1 MPNRLAAESSPYLL
15 QHAENP
21 VDWFPWGDEA
31 FQRARADGKP
41 VVLSV
46 GYSACHWCHVMAH
59 ESFENP
65 EIAAIMNDLFVSI
78 KVDREERPDVDTIYM
93 GAAQAMGVP
102 GGWPLTVFL
111 TPEGLPFYAGTYFPP
126 ADRQGMHGFGTVLR
140 AAADAYR
147 SQTAEISAM
156 GEKVREAVAPRQL
169 PGAIEPTEAL
179 LDAAATTLLGQVD
192 RTHGGFGAAPKFPHP
207 QALDLLLRASSRRVR
222 RSPGDT
228 EGIALRDA
236 AIMSLDA
243 MARGGIHDQVG
254 GGFHRYSVDG
264 RWSVPHFEKMLYDNA
279 LLAPVYLHAYQLS
292 FDDGMLEV
300 CTRTL
305 DYMARELRLPGG
317 GFAASQDADSPGGEG
332 AYFVWTPAQLR
343 EVLGADDGALAARVF
358 GVVDSG
364 NFEHGTTVL
373 SMPYPLAQVARSL
386 QLEEPALHARI
397 EDMRARLLAARA
409 SRAAPARDGKVVTA
423 WNALAVTA
431 FAQCGA
437 VLGRRDYV
445 EVARTCADFLLEHLV
460 RDGVV
465 YRIWNGDDARIIGV
479 LDDAA
484 NLGDS
489 LLTLYAATGEQ
500 RYFSAALAICERI
513 VEQYRDADGN
523 YFDTAADSE
532 PLIVRPRTID
542 DNPVSAGQ
550 SVAATL
556 FCRMHALTGED
567 RWREHA
573 TEIVAPLASVVGRA
587 PLAVAGLAAAMELVV
602 GPMREIAIAG
612 DPADPRTRSLL
623 AVAQR
628 HFDPRTVLAYGDPGA
643 VPLLEGRTLVNGAP
657 AAYVCHG
664 FVCKAPVT
672 SMIELGRELGM
683 LPERQN

>member
-31 FQRARADGKP
+31 FERARAEGRP
-41 VVLSV
+41 IVLSV

-65 EIAAIMNDLFVSI
+65 EIAAIMNELFVSI

-111 TPEGLPFYAGTYFPP
+111 TPDGLPYYAGTYFPP
-126 ADRQGMHGFGTVLR
+126 ADRQGMHGFGAVLR
-140 AAADAYR
+140 AAADAFH

-156 GEKVREAVAPRQL
+156 GAQVRDAVAPRQL
-169 PGAIEPTEAL
+169 PGAVEPTEAL
-179 LDAAATTLLGQVD
+179 LDAAVTTLLGQVD
-192 RTHGGFGAAPKFPHP
+192 RKHGGFGAAPKFPHP
-207 QALDLLLRASSRRVR
+207 QALDLLLRASVRTAR
-222 RSPGDT
+222 RSPG
-228 EGIALRDA
+228 EKEAVALRDA

-264 RWSVPHFEKMLYDNA
+264 RWAVPHFEKMLYDNA

-305 DYMARELRLPGG
+305 DYMSRELRLPGG

-332 AYFVWTPAQLR
+332 AFFVWTPAQLR
-343 EVLGADDGALAARVF
+343 EVLGPDDGALAARVF

-386 QLEEPALHARI
+386 QLEEPALRARVDDI
-397 EDMRARLLAARA
+397 RSRLLAARA
-409 SRAAPARDGKVVTA
+409 ARAAPARDGKVVTA

-431 FAQCGA
+431 FAEAGA
-437 VLGRRDYV
+437 ALGRTDYV
-445 EVARTCADFLLEHLV
+445 EIARTCADFLLEHLV
-460 RDGVV
+460 HEGVV
-465 YRIWNGDDARIIGV
+465 HRIWNGGGARIIGV

-489 LLTLYAATGEQ
+489 LLTLYATTGEP
-500 RYFSAALAICERI
+500 RYFNASLGVCERI
-513 VEQYRDADGN
+513 VQQYRDEAGG
-523 YFDTAADSE
+523 YYDTAADAE

-550 SVAATL
+550 SIAATL
-556 FCRMHALTGED
+556 FCRMHALTGDD
-567 RWREHA
+567 RWRKHA
-573 TEIVAPLASVVGRA
+573 AEIVEPLASVLGRA
-587 PLAVAGLAAAMELVV
+587 PLAVAGLGAAMELLV

-612 DPADPRTRSLL
+612 DPADPATGSLL

-628 HFDPRTVLAYGDPGA
+628 LFDPRTVLAWGAPGG
-643 VPLLEGRTLVNGAP
+643 VPLLEGRTLVRGSP

-672 SMIELGRELGM
+672 DVVTLSRELGV
-683 LPERQN
+683 LPAGQN